1 MNRKG
6 QKPEK
11 NEKDRKIDER
21 CEALIK
27 NVLDVLDDER
37 ASEVM
42 KLNIDVEI
50 LKLTIPAFI
59 NNQKEKSWNVLK
71 KFYQTYEAEYP
82 NEKVEIIFALSVF
95 KFIQEIDSITTVFDF
110 TK

>member
-1 MNRKG
+1 MSRKK
-6 QKPEK
+6 QVLVK
-11 NEKDRKIDER
+11 NEKNRKIDES

-27 NVLDVLDDER
+27 NVQDVLDDER
-37 ASEVM
+37 ASETLE
-42 KLNIDVEI
+42 LNIDIEI
-50 LKLTIPAFI
+50 LKLLIPAFI

-95 KFIQEIDSITTVFDF
+95 KFIQEMDSITKVFDL